1 MKKLLPLILI
11 LGLISPVQPAQAL
24 GCAQVKTMIKSL
36 GASVDFSNVKGAQS
50 MVTAYKT
57 AFENPKCISSK
68 ELTEMKKAAK
78 DLILECAKPDTLY
91 KGIMS
96 KPIFTAFCGGFKKL
110 EKYTK

>member
-1 MKKLLPLILI
+1 MKKLLPFILI
-11 LGLISPVQPAQAL
+11 LGFILPYQPANAV

-36 GASVDFSNVKGAQS
+36 GANSNLGDVKGATS
-50 MVTAYKT
+50 MVNAYKS

-68 ELTEMKKAAK
+68 ELIEMKKAAK
-78 DLILECAKPDTLY
+78 DLIVECAKPDTVY
-91 KGIMS
+91 KSIMS